1 MGGIMKQFLE
11 GFIYVVLGIMLFKVL
26 YYFIVQLNLNNIVSI
41 LLTLLATSIAITLAL
56 ILIIN
61 IKKFIFHKHN
71 T

>member
-1 MGGIMKQFLE
+1 MKQFLE